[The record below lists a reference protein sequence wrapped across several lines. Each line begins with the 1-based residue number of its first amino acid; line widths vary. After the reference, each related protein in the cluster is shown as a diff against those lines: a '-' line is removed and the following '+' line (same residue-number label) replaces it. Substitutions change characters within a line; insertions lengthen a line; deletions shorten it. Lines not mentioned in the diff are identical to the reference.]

1 MKKKIVLLAC
11 SIALFVA
18 CKKDDEDPQVL
29 QITPEIVTGYLGKDY
44 SVIEPSLK
52 NKKDYQ
58 YTKLN
63 NGQVEAAISL
73 PAIDPAAPGQH
84 YKLLLNLQSGNKVSI
99 INLGCT
105 DTLDPASGNKNFL
118 YFYEHTAAKMG
129 ATIVQRQWVNPP
141 NNEVTM
147 VTPDSLVVALKAGKA
162 PQPSLSW
169 QTNSRALDL
178 VYFSSERSFN
188 MYLSGY

>member
-11 SIALFVA
+11 SIILFVA
-18 CKKDDEDPQVL
+18 CKKDNEDPQVL

-44 SVIEPSLK
+44 NVIEPSLK
-52 NKKDYQ
+52 NKKGYQ

-73 PAIDPAAPGQH
+73 PAVDPAAPGQH
-84 YKLLLNLQSGNKVSI
+84 YKLLLNLQGGNKVSI
-99 INLGCT
+99 INLDCT
-105 DTLDPASGNKNFL
+105 DTLDRANGNKNFL
-118 YFYEHTAAKMG
+118 YFYEHAAAKMEG
-129 ATIVQRQWVNPP
+129 TIVRRQWVNPP

-147 VTPDSLVVALKAGKA
+147 VTPDSLVVALQAGDA

-169 QTNSRALDL
+169 QTNSRVLNM
-178 VYFSSERSFN
+178 VYFSSERLFN
-188 MYLSGY
+188 VYMSGN